1 MEKHIIKKWLI
12 RILKDQ
18 VFEGSQMFFHRYYL
32 ILLTGQKYKL
42 KRKEK
47 EIKTKIISKLIKI

>member
-1 MEKHIIKKWLI
+1 M
-12 RILKDQ
+12 
-18 VFEGSQMFFHRYYL
+18 YYL
-32 ILLTGQKYKL
+32 ILLTVQKYKL

>member
-1 MEKHIIKKWLI
+1 M
-12 RILKDQ
+12 
-18 VFEGSQMFFHRYYL
+18 YYL

-47 EIKTKIISKLIKI
+47 EIKTKNYFETNQNITRKGCPVGSLL

>member
-1 MEKHIIKKWLI
+1 M
-12 RILKDQ
+12 
-18 VFEGSQMFFHRYYL
+18 YYL

-47 EIKTKIISKLIKI
+47 EIKTKIISKQIKI

>member
-1 MEKHIIKKWLI
+1 MAPKCFFIGIIS
-12 RILKDQ
+12 
-18 VFEGSQMFFHRYYL
+18 F
-32 ILLTGQKYKL
+32 LLTGQKYKL

>member
-1 MEKHIIKKWLI
+1 MAPKC
-12 RILKDQ
+12 
-18 VFEGSQMFFHRYYL
+18 
-32 ILLTGQKYKL
+32 LLTGQKYKL

>member
-1 MEKHIIKKWLI
+1 MAPKC
-12 RILKDQ
+12 
-18 VFEGSQMFFHRYYL
+18 FFHRYYL